1 MLFCTFFTISHFSAL
16 TFLCF
21 QEFKKIFE
29 LYKHVDH
36 HCENP
41 VLGDFFV
48 SSPKFFSARVG
59 GVLPLLGAEG
69 PQKWGPRAEGARLAK
84 NLAGAEGAGEK
95 LALFSSGK

>member
-1 MLFCTFFTISHFSAL
+1 MKTLFWAIFSCRLPNFF
-16 TFLCF
+16 
-21 QEFKKIFE
+21 
-29 LYKHVDH
+29 
-36 HCENP
+36 P
-41 VLGDFFV
+41 RGW
-48 SSPKFFSARVG
+48 G

>member
-1 MLFCTFFTISHFSAL
+1 MVS
-16 TFLCF
+16 
-21 QEFKKIFE
+21 
-29 LYKHVDH
+29 LYSPNH

-69 PQKWGPRAEGARLAK
+69 PQKWGL
-84 NLAGAEGAGEK
+84 LAEGAGLTKFFVIFEGIC
-95 LALFSSGK
+95 ALKRCSERDFDQKF

>member
-1 MLFCTFFTISHFSAL
+1 MMLFCTFFTISHFSAL

-36 HCENP
+36 YCENP

-59 GVLPLLGAEG
+59 GRRPPKVGSARRR
-69 PQKWGPRAEGARLAK
+69 RAAYENFAK